1 MKQCSKCKAEK
12 PLSEFYR
19 VANSDRLRSA
29 CKACINGANLA
40 RQAANPE
47 KYNARTKAWREKNPG
62 RTTANIRAWQ
72 IRNPERHKANIY
84 WTGYRI
90 DFAATWEAQN
100 GACACCAK
108 PMLREGKESTSV
120 VADHDRRCCPGKKSC
135 GRCFRGLIHRNC
147 NLVLGYAQDDPGLL
161 RKAASFLERPK
172 GGLVLEPS
180 VLPALALADGG
191 RSEKGPSRAWQLRNP
206 ERFKAQAY
214 KSRYRVDF
222 QALWDAQGG
231 KCACCFGEMVR
242 GNIDRISTTV
252 DHDRSCCPGK
262 RSCGRC
268 VRGLIHRNCNL
279 VLGYAKDNIEVLRSA
294 ASYLERWGHRFSVD
308 RPSELNKDSDVEVEL
323 P

>member
-1 MKQCSKCKAEK
+1 MKQCSKCGAEK
-12 PLSEFYR
+12 SLSEFYR

-29 CKACINGANLA
+29 CKACVNGANLA

-90 DFAATWEAQN
+90 DFAAVWDSQK
-100 GACACCAK
+100 GLCACCGK
-108 PMLREGKESTSV
+108 QMLREGKESTSV
-120 VADHDRRCCPGKKSC
+120 VADHDRRCCPDQKSC

-147 NLVLGYAQDDPGLL
+147 NLVLGYAQDAPVVL
-161 RKAASFLERPK
+161 RSAVEFLVRWKDRPSRPELEASP
-172 GGLVLEPS
+172 
-180 VLPALALADGG
+180 LPPLAPVEGPP
-191 RSEKGPSRAWQLRNP
+191 SEKGPSRAWQLRNP
-206 ERFKAQAY
+206 ERFKAQMF

-222 QALWDAQGG
+222 ASLWDSQSGL
-231 KCACCFGEMVR
+231 CACCKKPLTSGGKEP
-242 GNIDRISTTV
+242 GSSTV
-252 DHDRSCCPGK
+252 DHDRRCCPGK
-262 RSCGRC
+262 KSCGRC

-294 ASYLERWGHRFSVD
+294 ANYLEQWGRRFSVD
-308 RPSELNKDSDVEVEL
+308 SLSVVNSTMQGS
-323 P
+323 